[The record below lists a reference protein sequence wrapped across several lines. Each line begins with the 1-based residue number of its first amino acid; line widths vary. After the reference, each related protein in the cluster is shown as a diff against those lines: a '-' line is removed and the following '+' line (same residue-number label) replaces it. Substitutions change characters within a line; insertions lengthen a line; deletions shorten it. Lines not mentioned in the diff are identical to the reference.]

1 MLELRV
7 QYLDDNAT
15 DGSGEL
21 STPAGELIGRSPIH
35 VYVLYFNSVADP
47 GCLSRIPDPTFF
59 HPRSW
64 IHIKKFNFFTFF
76 PQKIVSLSKI

>member
-1 MLELRV
+1 V

-35 VYVLYFNSVADP
+35 VYVLYLNSVPDT
-47 GCLSRIPDPTFF
+47 GCLSRWSD
-59 HPRSW
+59 
-64 IHIKKFNFFTFF
+64 FF
-76 PQKIVSLSKI
+76 PSQILDPHQKI

>member
-21 STPAGELIGRSPIH
+21 STPAGELIGRPPIILYMYIFYILTVLQIRD
-35 VYVLYFNSVADP
+35 VYPGDP
-47 GCLSRIPDPTFF
+47 TFSIPDP
-59 HPRSW
+59 
-64 IHIKKFNFFTFF
+64 
-76 PQKIVSLSKI
+76 